1 MPRKTKEQTR
11 ETKTIEDKQQRINI
25 KSKRKRTLLRKA
37 IEVSQKCSLDIL
49 IVIRDNE
56 TNKVYE
62 YNSGNIETDLFTLL
76 EATRTK
82 HSGAY

>member
-1 MPRKTKEQTR
+1 MPRKTKEQTG
-11 ETKTIEDKQQRINI
+11 ETKTIDNKQQRINI
-25 KSKRKRTLLRKA
+25 KSKRKRTLVRKA
-37 IEVSQKCSLDIL
+37 IEVSQMCSLDIL
-49 IVIRDNE
+49 IIIRDNE

-82 HSGAY
+82 QSGAY